1 MTTESMRKRWD
12 GPHWRWWAL
21 AGGIVIVMLT
31 TILATFASIILD
43 QSIAALLTIGLLAEL
58 VILSMMGSGMLSA
71 TSRRMSRGGLARETA
86 TLDVDYTAR
95 EQSAAEKERDRD
107 ARDRRTIRF
116 AIMLL
121 PVLLAFVYLLAR

>member
-1 MTTESMRKRWD
+1 MTTENMRERWD

-21 AGGIVIVMLT
+21 AGGSGIVMLT
-31 TILATFASIILD
+31 SVLATLASIILD
-43 QSIAALLTIGLLAEL
+43 QSIAALLALGLLAEL
-58 VILSMMGSGMLSA
+58 LILSMMGSGMLGA

-95 EQSAAEKERDRD
+95 EQSTAEKERDRD

-116 AIMLL
+116 AVMLL
-121 PVLLAFVYLLAR
+121 PVLLALVYLLVR